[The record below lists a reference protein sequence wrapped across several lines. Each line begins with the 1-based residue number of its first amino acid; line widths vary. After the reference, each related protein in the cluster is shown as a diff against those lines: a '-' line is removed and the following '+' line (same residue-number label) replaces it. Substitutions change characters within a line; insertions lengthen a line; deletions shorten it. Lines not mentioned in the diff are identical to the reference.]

1 MINVVIADSSF
12 IVREGL
18 KKIIDDKQG
27 FKVIGEIKN
36 SNELW
41 IKLNSLKPQ
50 VLIIDYESFNQLEV
64 LAISRIKE
72 FLPET
77 KIFVLSNHKEKQ
89 NVMHAV
95 QQGAIVYV
103 IKDCEEEEVVTAID
117 KIARG
122 EKFFCSEIL
131 DILIDKQEIPKKNGS
146 GENLTEREMEI
157 IKLIVKGN
165 SNPDI
170 AEKLF
175 LSIHTVYTHRK
186 NIMRKLKLKS
196 PVELVLHALN
206 TKIVDN

>member
-18 KKIIDDKQG
+18 KRIIDDRQR

-36 SNELW
+36 SNEFW
-41 IKLNSLKPQ
+41 VKLNSLKPQ
-50 VLIIDYESFNQLEV
+50 VLIMDYESLNQIEALV
-64 LAISRIKE
+64 ISRIKE
-72 FLPET
+72 FLPDT
-77 KIFVLSNHKEKQ
+77 KVFVLSNHKEKQ
-89 NVMHAV
+89 NVINAV
-95 QQGAIVYV
+95 QQGALVYV
-103 IKDCEEEEVVTAID
+103 TKDCEEEEVITAID

-122 EKFFCSEIL
+122 EKYFCSEIL
-131 DILIDKQEIPKKNGS
+131 DILIDKQEGPKKNGLS
-146 GENLTEREMEI
+146 ENLTEREVEI

-196 PVELVLHALN
+196 PVELVLYALN
-206 TKIVDN
+206 SGLAEK